1 MSQYEPMYD
10 SFGPGQRYVP
20 NTRMSVS
27 CGVFLPSSDVDILTG
42 QLKPDHQRRCRT
54 QAMRLEREKLPGEA
68 EKLTDSINR
77 EMARG
82 GVRISR
88 RLGIFLIALL
98 LFSCGL
104 YVLVQQSTIVERQK
118 AINRLERSI
127 ADCRAQNQLLQE
139 QIDEASD
146 AAAICYAA
154 SQELNMIPAEAV
166 TPIRL
171 VSVDTRPLETRQFT
185 AQNQQLQQTAET
197 TPIPMTASH

>member
-1 MSQYEPMYD
+1 MSQYEQMYD
-10 SFGPGQRYVP
+10 SYSPDKRFVP
-20 NTRMSVS
+20 SSRMGVS
-27 CGVFLPSSDVDILTG
+27 YGVFLPSGDMDFATG

-54 QAMRLEREKLPGEA
+54 QGMRLEKEELPGEA
-68 EKLTDSINR
+68 EKLKTSISR
-77 EMARG
+77 EMSKG

-104 YVLVQQSTIVERQK
+104 FVLVQQSTIVERQK
-118 AINRLERSI
+118 DINRLERSI
-127 ADCRAQNQLLQE
+127 ADCLSQNQQLQE

-146 AAAICYAA
+146 AATICYAA
-154 SQELNMIPAEAV
+154 SQNLHMIPAEAV

-171 VSVDTRPLETRQFT
+171 VCVDTRPLENRSLT
-185 AQNQQLQQTAET
+185 AQRQTETQTAES

>member
-20 NTRMSVS
+20 NSRMSVS
-27 CGVFLPSSDVDILTG
+27 YGVFLPGGDVDILTG

-54 QAMRLEREKLPGEA
+54 QAMRLERDELPGEA
-68 EKLTDSINR
+68 ERLKASISR
-77 EMARG
+77 EMSKG

-118 AINRLERSI
+118 DINRLERSI

-146 AAAICYAA
+146 AAAICYTA

-171 VSVDTRPLETRQFT
+171 ISVDTRPLEPRTFT
-185 AQNQQLQQTAET
+185 AQNQQTAES